1 MTPDAANIPTSK
13 KALCDL
19 VRKQRSQIKQLHAD
33 NKELVAKA
41 LKFQDLYFG
50 RSSEKTRPS
59 GDSDERRQIP
69 LFQAELLA
77 EAQAASEA
85 NNVSGSMSSTP
96 GKPRRKG
103 GPRSKFPSHLPR
115 VETKYDLKADDKV
128 CGCGC
133 EMHLVGF
140 ETSKELERIETTIVH
155 EIKRAKYAC
164 RDCGSSMKTA
174 PGPFRPFEGALLG
187 TGFTATM
194 LNDRFGHHMPFN
206 RLESKYH
213 GEGLKLS
220 RSTLE
225 RTSARAAKRLAPLV
239 DLLRAQIIE
248 SGLLFM
254 DDTPVTIARPV
265 GSADGSKKGRI
276 WVYVDK
282 DGNHVFDFS
291 RDRKKEHPE
300 RWLEG
305 FKGAAH
311 ADAYPGYDAF
321 FAQDEVIEIACWAH
335 TRRYFKEAELTEPDL
350 AAEVLSR
357 IRDLFFIED
366 AAKEAGLNGEAR
378 CAFRQEKAL
387 PILRDL
393 RALLDL
399 SEPSVLPKSSMGKA
413 ISYALNQW
421 DALLAYTTD
430 GRFEIENNTAE
441 RALRPIAAGRKGW
454 QFFLNEGGGENAAIL
469 FSLITTAKAVGI
481 SPVDYLRDVLVRI
494 DFERNWEKLL
504 PAAWKQHFAPE
515 VTERREAAMRELSF
529 VR

>member
-1 MTPDAANIPTSK
+1 MTLDAANLPTDLDALK
-13 KALCDL
+13 KL
-19 VRKQRSQIKQLHAD
+19 VLQQQDEI
-33 NKELVAKA
+33 KELTAKA

-59 GDSDERRQIP
+59 GEPDERRQIP

-77 EAQAASEA
+77 EAQAAAEA
-85 NNVSGSMSSTP
+85 NNISGSMSSTP

-115 VETKYDLKADDKV
+115 VETKYELKDDDKV

-133 EMHLVGF
+133 EMHLAGF

-239 DLLRAQIIE
+239 DHLRAKIIG

-265 GSADGSKKGRI
+265 GPADGSKKGRI

-335 TRRYFKEAELTEPDL
+335 ARRYFKEAELTEPDL
-350 AAEVLSR
+350 AEEILSR

-366 AAKEAGLNGEAR
+366 AAKEAGLNDEAR

-387 PILRDL
+387 PILQDL

-399 SEPSVLPKSSMGKA
+399 AEPSVLPKSSMGKA

-481 SPVDYLRDVLVRI
+481 NPVDYLRDVLVRI
-494 DFERNWEKLL
+494 DFEQDWQKLL
-504 PAAWKQHFAPE
+504 PAAWKEHFAPE
-515 VTERREAAMRELSF
+515 VTRRREAAMRELSF

>member
-13 KALCDL
+13 KALRDL

-77 EAQAASEA
+77 EAQAAAEA

-115 VETKYDLKADDKV
+115 VETKYELKDDDKV

-140 ETSKELERIETTIVH
+140 ETSK
-155 EIKRAKYAC
+155 
-164 RDCGSSMKTA
+164 D
-174 PGPFRPFEGALLG
+174 EGALLG

-311 ADAYPGYDAF
+311 ADAYSGYDAF

-350 AAEVLSR
+350 AAEILSR

-366 AAKEAGLNGEAR
+366 AAKEAGLNSEAR

-504 PAAWKQHFAPE
+504 PAAWKEHFAPE